1 MSVNAQWTTTKTPSQ
16 YTNNQVEVGSTPHF
30 PAAWINTY
38 SDNCVGVPISP
49 DINSP
54 VMTMPT
60 NHILMRQFGYQD
72 GEYNIFRYKNPDVD
86 CKLQT
91 DYIFKTDLIYS
102 RLILD
107 GHDHNGVQNRYLTF
121 WEQHMEVHQPTFF
134 YNNISSHSDINTSA
148 TITSQNLNTTNAT
161 IGNATI
167 SNLTV
172 NNQPIFNN
180 GIKIKNSALQITD
193 ANNNIVWNFRPDG
206 KLGVGVAT
214 SEMVGPY
221 WMWVKNGI
229 MTERI
234 KVAVKGT
241 LDWADYVFDKS
252 YKLKSLAEVEEY
264 INKNKHLPEI
274 PSAEEVVKNGV
285 DVQTMDAKLLQKIE
299 ELTLYVINLKKEI
312 DLLKTKKQK

>member
-1 MSVNAQWTTTKTPSQ
+1 M
-16 YTNNQVEVGSTPHF
+16 VEVGVNPNA
-30 PAAWINTY
+30 PNAWINTY
-38 SDNCVGVPISP
+38 SNNCNLLPQGP
-49 DINSP
+49 DIPPYMPAN
-54 VMTMPT
+54 TPT
-60 NHILMRQFGYQD
+60 NHILMRQFGNLD
-72 GEYNIFRYKNPDVD
+72 GYYSPNDLLNMPPLNCQIT
-86 CKLQT
+86 T
-91 DYIFKTDLIYS
+91 DYIFKTDLINS
-102 RLILD
+102 KLIID
-107 GHDHNGVQNRYLTF
+107 GVDFNGNPNRYLSF
-121 WEQHMEVHQPTFF
+121 WEQHMEVHQPTYF
-134 YNNISSHSDINTSA
+134 YNNITSSSDIYTSA
-148 TITSQNLNTTNAT
+148 TITSQNLNTMNAT

-172 NNQPIFNN
+172 DNQPTFNN

-252 YKLKSLAEVEEY
+252 YKLKPLAEVEEY

-299 ELTLYVINLKKEI
+299 ELTLYIIDLKKEI
-312 DLLKTKKQK
+312 DLLKTKKQ